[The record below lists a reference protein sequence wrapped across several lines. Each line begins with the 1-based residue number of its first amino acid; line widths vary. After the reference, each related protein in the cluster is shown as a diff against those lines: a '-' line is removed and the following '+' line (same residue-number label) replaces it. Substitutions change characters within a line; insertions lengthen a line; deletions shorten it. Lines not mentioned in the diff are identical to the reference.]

1 MAIGSAFGLAMFLT
15 SLAGAA
21 EPEIVPAGDGSAS
34 GDGAPVVAVRA
45 APGMELS
52 SALAA
57 ELRAAVED
65 ALVGR
70 TRVAAPIELTVA
82 VGAVD
87 VRVGTLARRVA
98 VQRWDDVALRTVA
111 LHVIDL
117 LQPSP
122 DVVVAAA
129 PAEGVVAAPATE
141 SSPPATTW
149 CVRAGAAGLRG
160 AEHDNPWEVAFSAG
174 VYRTYDWLRVGADLG
189 WERAPEHVVAGLKPV
204 SYDAWPVRVA
214 AAAQA
219 GMLEGGIRAGVEV
232 FRVTTTDHS
241 TEEVTPLAGAF
252 IGVRLPATPC
262 FHAVLVGGADVLP
275 RRVQLTIGAATPYTT
290 PRLAPYAG
298 LMIEVG
304 VNP

>member
-160 AEHDNPWEVAFSAG
+160 AEHDNPWEVALSAG
-174 VYRTYDWLRVGADLG
+174 VYR
-189 WERAPEHVVAGLKPV
+189 P
-204 SYDAWPVRVA
+204 
-214 AAAQA
+214 
-219 GMLEGGIRAGVEV
+219 
-232 FRVTTTDHS
+232 
-241 TEEVTPLAGAF
+241 
-252 IGVRLPATPC
+252 
-262 FHAVLVGGADVLP
+262 
-275 RRVQLTIGAATPYTT
+275 
-290 PRLAPYAG
+290 
-298 LMIEVG
+298 
-304 VNP
+304 